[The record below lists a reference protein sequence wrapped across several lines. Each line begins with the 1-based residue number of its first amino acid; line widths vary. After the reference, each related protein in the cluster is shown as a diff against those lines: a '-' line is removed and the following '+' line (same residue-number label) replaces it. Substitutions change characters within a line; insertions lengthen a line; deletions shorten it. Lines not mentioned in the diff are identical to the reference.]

1 MFAELRKTM
10 TAWLLL
16 IAMICLWICSGI
28 LPFDCM
34 AWPCLLLF
42 ILFHRQFS
50 QLLAKNKG

>member
-1 MFAELRKTM
+1 MFADLRKTM